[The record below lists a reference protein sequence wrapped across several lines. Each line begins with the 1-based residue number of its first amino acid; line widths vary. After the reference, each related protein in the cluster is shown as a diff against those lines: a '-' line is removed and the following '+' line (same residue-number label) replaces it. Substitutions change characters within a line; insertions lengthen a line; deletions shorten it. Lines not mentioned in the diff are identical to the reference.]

1 MTVDILY
8 QYWFNRFQVIKKDH
22 GKLYFRDLLCP
33 KGKLLE
39 ESIFS
44 DYPDNS
50 NEQTIAFFQKG
61 FLSATVS
68 SVLTVIKAS
77 AEPEHEALFWQFPC
91 RTEAQAWENHQLLQ
105 VPYLDNQQNL
115 HIYLGLPWATWIDK
129 QKKEAWQG
137 HELIQVQQQLRLL
150 RVYFSGIRGVLKSL
164 GVTLRLH
171 TVCQH
176 IYWRD
181 FVNDWQRLGITDL
194 WLSHCLTQD
203 DTVNDFKLH
212 PWSLFAVNVEDKTRR
227 VGLKIGIDPAK
238 KPLLASFM
246 GAHMTHYLSDI
257 RLRLQQ
263 FASEPDFIIKVKQQ
277 WHFEKVVYQHQMNQ
291 QALNQTYGIDESV
304 QSYNQLLS
312 DSVFSLC
319 PSGAGVNSLRL
330 WESLAVGSIPVL
342 LGDEVCLPN
351 GGNLS
356 MINWDEIVL
365 RISDQQLADL
375 PQILRNISLSERR
388 RRQQLA
394 MEVYQKVR
402 QQRCF

>member
-1 MTVDILY
+1 MY
-8 QYWFNRFQVIKKDH
+8 YYWFNRFQVIKKDH
-22 GKLYFRDLLCP
+22 GKLYFRDCLYP
-33 KGKLLE
+33 NGKLLE
-39 ESIFS
+39 ESIFL

-50 NEQTIAFFQKG
+50 KEQTIAFFQKG

-68 SVLTVIKAS
+68 SVLTTIKTS

-105 VPYLDNQQNL
+105 APYLDNQQNL

-129 QKKEAWQG
+129 QQKEAWQG

-150 RVYFSGIRGVLKSL
+150 RVYFSGIKAVLKSL

-181 FVNDWQRLGITDL
+181 FINHWRQLGITDL
-194 WLSHCLTQD
+194 WLSHCPTQD

-212 PWSLFAVNVEDKTRR
+212 PWSLFAVNVEDKARQ

-238 KPLLASFM
+238 KPLLASFI
-246 GAHMTHYLSDI
+246 GAHLPHYLSDI

-263 FASEPDFIIKVKQQ
+263 FTNEPDFLIRVKQQ

-342 LGDEVCLPN
+342 LGDDVCLPS

-356 MINWDEIVL
+356 MINWDDIVL